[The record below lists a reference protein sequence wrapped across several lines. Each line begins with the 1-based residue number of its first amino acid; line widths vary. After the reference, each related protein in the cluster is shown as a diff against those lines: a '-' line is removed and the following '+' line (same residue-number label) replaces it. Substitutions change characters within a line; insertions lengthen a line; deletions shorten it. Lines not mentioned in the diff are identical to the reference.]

1 MGKMERIHKKTVLII
16 IGIILLMGIS
26 CVNSCSMTKRQNVK
40 TGMYLA
46 EGAKDGDDARVGSD
60 NGIGNNS
67 NNDAIDAILQG
78 MEAENSVSGGNALY
92 SKEPTVYTGEETI
105 RVLIQNSDYQGIFHK
120 EVKLSCDTE
129 WELHYGLDMELTE
142 KYAGGEE
149 LLLDGNGAW
158 FTECARI
165 ELTPTDSGGKIS
177 LLSVNRSQGTPA
189 YRGRIEIRK
198 TGQGFV
204 VINELSIEEY
214 LYGVVPS
221 EMPVSYPMEALKA
234 QAICART
241 YVYAQM
247 DSPGYAEY
255 GAHVDDST
263 GYQVYN
269 NTAEK
274 EEAIQAVQETKGE
287 VVRLNGELVD
297 TYYYS
302 TSCGFGA
309 DERVWNP
316 GEEKRVSYL
325 TAASIS
331 ETAMQQERRKQE
343 SDSAGFQGTGKQEG
357 DSAGLQGTGKQEGDS
372 AELPGTGYF
381 TAQDMCRGD
390 YFHEFLQNPPE
401 TDFERQEPWYR
412 WSITV
417 ESIDTESLQKVL
429 KERREAEPDRIFV
442 EENGENS
449 ENLAGN
455 TGSKTE
461 NNGDKTEPVGSKE
474 GNAGSNAEIAGKWED
489 IGRITDIHIGKRG
502 DGGIAESL
510 VIKGEK
516 RTVTVLSQYNIR
528 AVLCAGGVT
537 AVRQDGSK
545 VEMKTLLLPSAFFE
559 IETIKDGENMIG
571 YKLYGGGYGH
581 GAGMSQNAARHM
593 AEKGYTAAD
602 ILLYFYKNCKIENV
616 RTET

>member
-1 MGKMERIHKKTVLII
+1 M
-16 IGIILLMGIS
+16 
-26 CVNSCSMTKRQNVK
+26 NSCSTAKQQNAKNGV
-40 TGMYLA
+40 YPA
-46 EGAKDGDDARVGSD
+46 ERTE
-60 NGIGNNS
+60 
-67 NNDAIDAILQG
+67 AILQG
-78 MEAENSVSGGNALY
+78 MEAENSVSSGNAPEQ
-92 SKEPTVYTGEETI
+92 KAPVVYTGEETI
-105 RVLIQNSDYQGIFHK
+105 RVLIQNSDYQGIYHK

-129 WELHYGLDMELTE
+129 WELHYGLDGELTE
-142 KYAGGEE
+142 KHAVGED
-149 LLLDGNGAW
+149 LLLDGNSAW

-165 ELTPTDSGGKIS
+165 VLSPAEDGGKIS

-189 YRGRIEIRK
+189 YRGSMEIRK

-204 VINELSIEEY
+204 VINELPVEEY

-241 YVYAQM
+241 YVYAHLE
-247 DSPGYAEY
+247 SPGYGEY

-316 GEEKRVSYL
+316 GEEKKVSYL
-325 TAASIS
+325 TAVSIS
-331 ETAMQQERRKQE
+331 ETAMQQDQN
-343 SDSAGFQGTGKQEG
+343 
-357 DSAGLQGTGKQEGDS
+357 S
-372 AELPGTGYF
+372 AEIPGTEYF

-412 WSITV
+412 WSIAV
-417 ESIDTESLQKVL
+417 ESLDTESLRRVL
-429 KERREAEPDRIFV
+429 KERQEAEPDRILV
-442 EENGENS
+442 E
-449 ENLAGN
+449 
-455 TGSKTE
+455 K
-461 NNGDKTEPVGSKE
+461 NGDKTEPVGSNAGNTDSNAGNTDSNA
-474 GNAGSNAEIAGKWED
+474 GNAGGNVGNVGSNAGNTDSNAEVAGEWED
-489 IGRITDIHIGKRG
+489 IGRITDICIGKRG

-516 RTVTVLSQYNIR
+516 KTVTVLSQYNIR

-545 VEMKTLLLPSAFFE
+545 VELKMLLPSAFFE
-559 IETIKDGENMIG
+559 IESVKEGENMIG

-593 AEKGYTAAD
+593 AEKGYTTAD
-602 ILLYFYKNCKIENV
+602 ILLFFYRDCKIENV

>member
-1 MGKMERIHKKTVLII
+1 MGKTERIHKKAVLII
-16 IGIILLMGIS
+16 IGILLLLGIS
-26 CVNSCSMTKRQNVK
+26 CVNSCSTAKQQNAKNGV
-40 TGMYLA
+40 YPA
-46 EGAKDGDDARVGSD
+46 EGAKDE
-60 NGIGNNS
+60 
-67 NNDAIDAILQG
+67 
-78 MEAENSVSGGNALY
+78 EAENTVSGGNALVQ
-92 SKEPTVYTGEETI
+92 KAPIVYTGEETI

-129 WELHYGLDMELTE
+129 WELHYGLDGELTE
-142 KYAGGEE
+142 KHAGGEE
-149 LLLDGNGAW
+149 LLLDGNSAW

-165 ELTPTDSGGKIS
+165 VLSPAEDGGKIS

-189 YRGRIEIRK
+189 YRGSMEIRK

-204 VINELSIEEY
+204 VINELPVEEY

-241 YVYAQM
+241 YVYAHLE
-247 DSPGYAEY
+247 SPGYGEY

-316 GEEKRVSYL
+316 GEEKKVSYL
-325 TAASIS
+325 TAVSIS
-331 ETAMQQERRKQE
+331 ESAMQQEQNSAEIPGTEKQE
-343 SDSAGFQGTGKQEG
+343 E
-357 DSAGLQGTGKQEGDS
+357 DS
-372 AELPGTGYF
+372 AEIPGTGYF

-390 YFHEFLQNPPE
+390 YFHEFLHNPPE

-417 ESIDTESLQKVL
+417 ESIDAESLQKVL
-429 KERREAEPDRIFV
+429 KERQEAEPDRILV
-442 EENGENS
+442 EKSSN
-449 ENLAGN
+449 A
-455 TGSKTE
+455 
-461 NNGDKTEPVGSKE
+461 
-474 GNAGSNAEIAGKWED
+474 GNAGGNAEAAGEWED
-489 IGRITDIHIGKRG
+489 IGRITDISIGKRG

-516 RTVTVLSQYNIR
+516 KTVTVLSQYNIR

-545 VEMKTLLLPSAFFE
+545 VELKMLLPSAFFE
-559 IETIKDGENMIG
+559 IESVKEGENMIG

-593 AEKGYTAAD
+593 AEKGYTTAD
-602 ILLYFYKNCKIENV
+602 ILLFFYRDCKIENV

>member
-1 MGKMERIHKKTVLII
+1 MGKTERIHKKTILII
-16 IGIILLMGIS
+16 IGILLLLGIS
-26 CVNSCSMTKRQNVK
+26 CVNSCSAAKQQNAKNGV
-40 TGMYLA
+40 YPA
-46 EGAKDGDDARVGSD
+46 ERAKD
-60 NGIGNNS
+60 
-67 NNDAIDAILQG
+67 
-78 MEAENSVSGGNALY
+78 EETENSVSGGNALVQ
-92 SKEPTVYTGEETI
+92 KAPVVYTGEETI

-129 WELHYGLDMELTE
+129 WELHYGLDGELTE
-142 KYAGGEE
+142 KHAGGEE
-149 LLLDGNGAW
+149 LLLDENSAW

-165 ELTPTDSGGKIS
+165 VLSPAEDGGKIS

-189 YRGRIEIRK
+189 YRGSMEIRK

-204 VINELSIEEY
+204 VINELPVEEY

-241 YVYAQM
+241 YVYAHLE
-247 DSPGYAEY
+247 SPGYGEY

-316 GEEKRVSYL
+316 GEEKKVSYL
-325 TAASIS
+325 TATSIS
-331 ETAMQQERRKQE
+331 ETAMQQEQNSAEIPGTEKQE
-343 SDSAGFQGTGKQEG
+343 EDSAEIPGTGKQEG
-357 DSAGLQGTGKQEGDS
+357 DNAG
-372 AELPGTGYF
+372 LPGTGYF

-390 YFHEFLQNPPE
+390 YFHEFLHNPPE

-417 ESIDTESLQKVL
+417 ESLDTESLQKVL
-429 KERREAEPDRIFV
+429 KERQEAEPDRILV
-442 EENGENS
+442 EKSSN
-449 ENLAGN
+449 A
-455 TGSKTE
+455 
-461 NNGDKTEPVGSKE
+461 
-474 GNAGSNAEIAGKWED
+474 GNAGSNAGNAGGNAEAAGEWED
-489 IGRITDIHIGKRG
+489 IGRITDISIGKRG

-516 RTVTVLSQYNIR
+516 KTVTVLSQYNIR

-545 VEMKTLLLPSAFFE
+545 VELKMLLPSAFFE
-559 IETIKDGENMIG
+559 IESVKEGENMIG

-593 AEKGYTAAD
+593 AEKGYTTAD
-602 ILLYFYKNCKIENV
+602 ILLFFYKDCKIENV

>member
-1 MGKMERIHKKTVLII
+1 MGKTERIHKKAVLII
-16 IGIILLMGIS
+16 IGILLLLGIS
-26 CVNSCSMTKRQNVK
+26 CVNSCSAAKQQNAKNGV
-40 TGMYLA
+40 YPA
-46 EGAKDGDDARVGSD
+46 EGAKDE
-60 NGIGNNS
+60 
-67 NNDAIDAILQG
+67 
-78 MEAENSVSGGNALY
+78 EAENTVSGGNAPEQ
-92 SKEPTVYTGEETI
+92 KAQVVYTGEETI

-129 WELHYGLDMELTE
+129 WELHYGLDGELTE
-142 KYAGGEE
+142 KHAGGEE
-149 LLLDGNGAW
+149 LLLDENSAW

-165 ELTPTDSGGKIS
+165 VLSPAEDGGKIS

-189 YRGRIEIRK
+189 YRGSMEIRK

-204 VINELSIEEY
+204 VINELPVEEY

-241 YVYAQM
+241 YVYAHLE
-247 DSPGYAEY
+247 SPGYGEY

-316 GEEKRVSYL
+316 GEEKKVSYL

-331 ETAMQQERRKQE
+331 ETAMQQDQN
-343 SDSAGFQGTGKQEG
+343 SAKI
-357 DSAGLQGTGKQEGDS
+357 
-372 AELPGTGYF
+372 PGTEYF

-417 ESIDTESLQKVL
+417 ESLDTESLRKVL
-429 KERREAEPDRIFV
+429 KERQEAEPDRILV
-442 EENGENS
+442 EKNGDKMEPVGSN
-449 ENLAGN
+449 AGN
-455 TGSKTE
+455 TGSNAGNTDS
-461 NNGDKTEPVGSKE
+461 NA
-474 GNAGSNAEIAGKWED
+474 GNAGSNAEAAGEWED
-489 IGRITDIHIGKRG
+489 IGRITDIRIGKRG

-516 RTVTVLSQYNIR
+516 KTVTVLSQYNIR

-545 VEMKTLLLPSAFFE
+545 VELKMLLPSAFFE
-559 IETIKDGENMIG
+559 IESVKEGENMIG

-593 AEKGYTAAD
+593 AEKGYTTAD
-602 ILLYFYKNCKIENV
+602 ILLFFYRDCKIENV

>member
-1 MGKMERIHKKTVLII
+1 MGKTERIHKKTVLII
-16 IGIILLMGIS
+16 IGILLLLGIS
-26 CVNSCSMTKRQNVK
+26 CVNSCSTAKQQNAKNGV
-40 TGMYLA
+40 YPA
-46 EGAKDGDDARVGSD
+46 EGAKDE
-60 NGIGNNS
+60 
-67 NNDAIDAILQG
+67 
-78 MEAENSVSGGNALY
+78 EAENTVSGGNALAQ
-92 SKEPTVYTGEETI
+92 KAQVVYTGEETI

-129 WELHYGLDMELTE
+129 WELHYGLDGELTE
-142 KYAGGEE
+142 KHAGGEE
-149 LLLDGNGAW
+149 LLLDENSAW

-165 ELTPTDSGGKIS
+165 VLSPAEDGGKIS

-189 YRGRIEIRK
+189 YRGSMEIRK

-204 VINELSIEEY
+204 VINELPVEEY

-241 YVYAQM
+241 YVYAHLE
-247 DSPGYAEY
+247 SPGYGEY

-316 GEEKRVSYL
+316 GEEKKVSYL

-331 ETAMQQERRKQE
+331 ET
-343 SDSAGFQGTGKQEG
+343 
-357 DSAGLQGTGKQEGDS
+357 
-372 AELPGTGYF
+372 PVF

-417 ESIDTESLQKVL
+417 ESLDTESLRKVL
-429 KERREAEPDRIFV
+429 KERQEAEPDRILV
-442 EENGENS
+442 E
-449 ENLAGN
+449 
-455 TGSKTE
+455 K
-461 NNGDKTEPVGSKE
+461 NGDKTEPVGSNAGNAGSNE
-474 GNAGSNAEIAGKWED
+474 GNTDSNAGNAGGNVGNVGSNAGNAGSNAEDAGEWED
-489 IGRITDIHIGKRG
+489 IGRITDIRIGKRG

-516 RTVTVLSQYNIR
+516 KTVTVLSQYNIR

-545 VEMKTLLLPSAFFE
+545 VELKMLLPSAFFE
-559 IETIKDGENMIG
+559 IESVKEGENMIG

-593 AEKGYTAAD
+593 AEKGYTTAD
-602 ILLYFYKNCKIENV
+602 ILLFFYRDCKIENV

>member
-1 MGKMERIHKKTVLII
+1 MGKTERIHKKTVLII
-16 IGIILLMGIS
+16 IGILLLLGIS
-26 CVNSCSMTKRQNVK
+26 CVNSCSTAKQQNAKNGV
-40 TGMYLA
+40 YPA
-46 EGAKDGDDARVGSD
+46 EGAKDE
-60 NGIGNNS
+60 
-67 NNDAIDAILQG
+67 
-78 MEAENSVSGGNALY
+78 EAENTVSGGNALAQ
-92 SKEPTVYTGEETI
+92 KAPVVYTGEETI
-105 RVLIQNSDYQGIFHK
+105 RVLIQNSDYQGIYHK

-129 WELHYGLDMELTE
+129 WELYYGLDGELTE
-142 KYAGGEE
+142 KHAGGEE
-149 LLLDGNGAW
+149 LLLDENSAW

-165 ELTPTDSGGKIS
+165 VLSPAEDGGKIS

-189 YRGRIEIRK
+189 YRGSMEIRK

-204 VINELSIEEY
+204 VINELPVEEY

-241 YVYAQM
+241 YVYAHLE
-247 DSPGYAEY
+247 SPGYGEY

-316 GEEKRVSYL
+316 GEEKKVSYL
-325 TAASIS
+325 TAVSIS
-331 ETAMQQERRKQE
+331 ETAMQQDQN
-343 SDSAGFQGTGKQEG
+343 
-357 DSAGLQGTGKQEGDS
+357 S
-372 AELPGTGYF
+372 AEIPGTEYF

-390 YFHEFLQNPPE
+390 YFHEFLHNPPE

-417 ESIDTESLQKVL
+417 ESLDTESLRRVL
-429 KERREAEPDRIFV
+429 KERQEAEPDRILV
-442 EENGENS
+442 E
-449 ENLAGN
+449 
-455 TGSKTE
+455 K
-461 NNGDKTEPVGSKE
+461 NGDKTEPVGS
-474 GNAGSNAEIAGKWED
+474 NAEDAGEWED
-489 IGRITDIHIGKRG
+489 IGRITDIRIGKRG

-516 RTVTVLSQYNIR
+516 KTVTVLSQYNIR

-545 VEMKTLLLPSAFFE
+545 VELKMLLPSAFFE
-559 IETIKDGENMIG
+559 IESVKEGENMIG

-593 AEKGYTAAD
+593 AEKGYTTAD
-602 ILLYFYKNCKIENV
+602 ILLFFYRDCKIENV

>member
-1 MGKMERIHKKTVLII
+1 MGKTERIHKKTVLVI
-16 IGIILLMGIS
+16 IGILLLLGIS
-26 CVNSCSMTKRQNVK
+26 CVNSCSAAKQQNAKNGVYPAERVK
-40 TGMYLA
+40 D
-46 EGAKDGDDARVGSD
+46 E
-60 NGIGNNS
+60 
-67 NNDAIDAILQG
+67 
-78 MEAENSVSGGNALY
+78 EAENSVSGGNALVQ
-92 SKEPTVYTGEETI
+92 KAPVVYTGEETI

-129 WELHYGLDMELTE
+129 WELHYGLDGELTE
-142 KYAGGEE
+142 KHAGGEE
-149 LLLDGNGAW
+149 LLLDGNSAW

-165 ELTPTDSGGKIS
+165 VLSPAEDGGKIS

-189 YRGRIEIRK
+189 YRGSMEIRK

-204 VINELSIEEY
+204 VINELPVEEY

-241 YVYAQM
+241 YVYAHLE
-247 DSPGYAEY
+247 SPGYGEY
-255 GAHVDDST
+255 GAHVDDSI

-316 GEEKRVSYL
+316 GEEKKVSYL

-331 ETAMQQERRKQE
+331 ETAMQQDQNSAEIPGTEKQE
-343 SDSAGFQGTGKQEG
+343 EDSAEIPETGKQEG
-357 DSAGLQGTGKQEGDS
+357 DNAG
-372 AELPGTGYF
+372 LPGTGYF

-390 YFHEFLQNPPE
+390 YFHEFLHNPPE

-417 ESIDTESLQKVL
+417 ESIDVESLQKVL
-429 KERREAEPDRIFV
+429 KERQEAEPDRILV
-442 EENGENS
+442 EKSSN
-449 ENLAGN
+449 A
-455 TGSKTE
+455 
-461 NNGDKTEPVGSKE
+461 
-474 GNAGSNAEIAGKWED
+474 GNAGSNAETAGEWED
-489 IGRITDIHIGKRG
+489 IGRITDICIGKRG

-516 RTVTVLSQYNIR
+516 KTVTVLSQYNIR

-545 VEMKTLLLPSAFFE
+545 VELKMLLPSAFFE
-559 IETIKDGENMIG
+559 IESVKEGENMIG

-593 AEKGYTAAD
+593 AEKGYTTAD
-602 ILLYFYKNCKIENV
+602 ILLFFYRDCKIENV

>member
-1 MGKMERIHKKTVLII
+1 MGKMERIHKKTILII
-16 IGIILLMGIS
+16 IGILLLLGIS
-26 CVNSCSMTKRQNVK
+26 CVNSCSKEKQQNAK
-40 TGMYLA
+40 TGVYPA
-46 EGAKDGDDARVGSD
+46 EGT
-60 NGIGNNS
+60 
-67 NNDAIDAILQG
+67 DAILQG
-78 MEAENSVSGGNALY
+78 MEAENSVSSGNAPEQ
-92 SKEPTVYTGEETI
+92 KAPVVYTGEETI
-105 RVLIQNSDYQGIFHK
+105 RVLLQNSDYQGIFHK

-129 WELHYGLDMELTE
+129 WELHYGLDGELTE
-142 KYAGGEE
+142 RYAGGEE
-149 LLLDGNGAW
+149 VLLDGNSAW

-165 ELTPTDSGGKIS
+165 VLSPAEDGGRIS
-177 LLSVNRSQGTPA
+177 LLSVKRSQGTPS
-189 YRGRIEIRK
+189 YRGSMEIRK

-204 VINELSIEEY
+204 VINELPIEEY

-241 YVYAQM
+241 YVYAHLE
-247 DSPGYAEY
+247 SPGYGEY

-316 GEEKRVSYL
+316 GEEKKVSYL
-325 TAASIS
+325 TAVSIS
-331 ETAMQQERRKQE
+331 ET
-343 SDSAGFQGTGKQEG
+343 
-357 DSAGLQGTGKQEGDS
+357 
-372 AELPGTGYF
+372 PVF

-390 YFHEFLQNPPE
+390 YFHEFLHNPPE

-417 ESIDTESLQKVL
+417 ESLDTESLRKVL
-429 KERREAEPDRIFV
+429 KERQEAEPDRILV
-442 EENGENS
+442 E
-449 ENLAGN
+449 
-455 TGSKTE
+455 K
-461 NNGDKTEPVGSKE
+461 NGDKTEPVGSNA
-474 GNAGSNAEIAGKWED
+474 GNTGSNAEDAGEWED
-489 IGRITDIHIGKRG
+489 IGRITDICIGKRG

-516 RTVTVLSQYNIR
+516 KTVTVLSQYNIR

-545 VEMKTLLLPSAFFE
+545 VELKMLLPSAFFE
-559 IETIKDGENMIG
+559 IESVKEGENMIG

-602 ILLYFYKNCKIENV
+602 ILVFFYRDCKIENV

>member
-1 MGKMERIHKKTVLII
+1 MGKTERIHKKTVLII
-16 IGIILLMGIS
+16 IGILLLLGIS
-26 CVNSCSMTKRQNVK
+26 CVNSCSTEKQQNAKNGV
-40 TGMYLA
+40 YPA
-46 EGAKDGDDARVGSD
+46 EGAKDE
-60 NGIGNNS
+60 
-67 NNDAIDAILQG
+67 
-78 MEAENSVSGGNALY
+78 EAENTVSGGNALAQ
-92 SKEPTVYTGEETI
+92 KAPVVYTGEETI
-105 RVLIQNSDYQGIFHK
+105 RVLIQNSDYQGIYHK

-129 WELHYGLDMELTE
+129 WELHYGLDGELTE
-142 KYAGGEE
+142 KHAVGEE
-149 LLLDGNGAW
+149 LLLDENSAW

-165 ELTPTDSGGKIS
+165 VLSPAEDGGKIS

-189 YRGRIEIRK
+189 YRGSMEIRK

-204 VINELSIEEY
+204 VINELPVEEY

-241 YVYAQM
+241 YVYAHLE
-247 DSPGYAEY
+247 SPGYGEY

-316 GEEKRVSYL
+316 GEEKKVSYL
-325 TAASIS
+325 TAVSIS
-331 ETAMQQERRKQE
+331 ETAMQQDQN
-343 SDSAGFQGTGKQEG
+343 
-357 DSAGLQGTGKQEGDS
+357 S
-372 AELPGTGYF
+372 AEIPGTEYF

-390 YFHEFLQNPPE
+390 YFHEFLHNPPE

-412 WSITV
+412 WSITM
-417 ESIDTESLQKVL
+417 ESLDTESLRKVL
-429 KERREAEPDRIFV
+429 KERQEAEPDRILV
-442 EENGENS
+442 E
-449 ENLAGN
+449 
-455 TGSKTE
+455 K
-461 NNGDKTEPVGSKE
+461 NGDKTEPVGSNA
-474 GNAGSNAEIAGKWED
+474 GNAGGNVGNTGSNAEAAGEWED
-489 IGRITDIHIGKRG
+489 IGRITDIRIGKRG

-516 RTVTVLSQYNIR
+516 KTVTVLSQYNIR

-545 VEMKTLLLPSAFFE
+545 VELKMLLPSAFFE
-559 IETIKDGENMIG
+559 IESVKEGENMIG

-593 AEKGYTAAD
+593 AEKGYTTAD
-602 ILLYFYKNCKIENV
+602 ILLFFYRDCKIENV

>member
-1 MGKMERIHKKTVLII
+1 MGKTERIHKKAVLII
-16 IGIILLMGIS
+16 IGILLLLGIS
-26 CVNSCSMTKRQNVK
+26 CVNSCSEAKQQNAKNGV
-40 TGMYLA
+40 YPA
-46 EGAKDGDDARVGSD
+46 EGAKDE
-60 NGIGNNS
+60 
-67 NNDAIDAILQG
+67 
-78 MEAENSVSGGNALY
+78 EAENTVSGGNALVQ
-92 SKEPTVYTGEETI
+92 KAPVVYTGEETI

-129 WELHYGLDMELTE
+129 WELHYGADGELTE
-142 KYAGGEE
+142 KHAGGEE
-149 LLLDGNGAW
+149 LLLNENSAW

-165 ELTPTDSGGKIS
+165 VLSPAEDGGKIS

-189 YRGRIEIRK
+189 YRGSMEIRK

-204 VINELSIEEY
+204 VINELPVEEY

-241 YVYAQM
+241 YVYAHLE
-247 DSPGYAEY
+247 SPGYGEY

-316 GEEKRVSYL
+316 GEEKKASYL
-325 TAASIS
+325 KAVSIS
-331 ETAMQQERRKQE
+331 ETAMQQDQN
-343 SDSAGFQGTGKQEG
+343 
-357 DSAGLQGTGKQEGDS
+357 S
-372 AELPGTGYF
+372 AEIPGTGYF

-390 YFHEFLQNPPE
+390 YFHEFLHNPPE

-417 ESIDTESLQKVL
+417 ESIDAESLQKVL
-429 KERREAEPDRIFV
+429 KERQEAEPDRILV
-442 EENGENS
+442 EKS
-449 ENLAGN
+449 
-455 TGSKTE
+455 
-461 NNGDKTEPVGSKE
+461 GDKTEPAGSNAGNAGSNA
-474 GNAGSNAEIAGKWED
+474 GNAGSNAEAAGEWED
-489 IGRITDIHIGKRG
+489 IGRITDICIGKRG

-516 RTVTVLSQYNIR
+516 KTVTVLSQYNIR

-545 VEMKTLLLPSAFFE
+545 VELKMLLPSAFFE
-559 IETIKDGENMIG
+559 IESVKEGENMIG

-593 AEKGYTAAD
+593 AEKGYTTAD
-602 ILLYFYKNCKIENV
+602 ILLFFYRDCKIENV

>member
-1 MGKMERIHKKTVLII
+1 MGKTERIHKKTVLII
-16 IGIILLMGIS
+16 IGILLLLGIS
-26 CVNSCSMTKRQNVK
+26 CVNSCSTAKQQNAKNGV
-40 TGMYLA
+40 YPA
-46 EGAKDGDDARVGSD
+46 EGAKDE
-60 NGIGNNS
+60 
-67 NNDAIDAILQG
+67 
-78 MEAENSVSGGNALY
+78 EAENTVSGGNALAQ
-92 SKEPTVYTGEETI
+92 KAQVVYTGEETI

-129 WELHYGLDMELTE
+129 WELHYGLDGELTE
-142 KYAGGEE
+142 KHAGGEE
-149 LLLDGNGAW
+149 LLLDENSAW

-165 ELTPTDSGGKIS
+165 VLSPAEDGGKIS

-189 YRGRIEIRK
+189 YRGSMEIRK

-204 VINELSIEEY
+204 VINELPVEEY

-241 YVYAQM
+241 YVYAHLE
-247 DSPGYAEY
+247 SPGYGEY

-316 GEEKRVSYL
+316 GEEKKVSYL
-325 TAASIS
+325 KAVSIS
-331 ETAMQQERRKQE
+331 ETAMQQDRN
-343 SDSAGFQGTGKQEG
+343 
-357 DSAGLQGTGKQEGDS
+357 S
-372 AELPGTGYF
+372 AEIPGTEYF

-417 ESIDTESLQKVL
+417 ESLDTESLRKVL
-429 KERREAEPDRIFV
+429 KERQEAEPDRILV
-442 EENGENS
+442 E
-449 ENLAGN
+449 
-455 TGSKTE
+455 K
-461 NNGDKTEPVGSKE
+461 NGDKTEPVGSNA
-474 GNAGSNAEIAGKWED
+474 GNAGGNVGNTGSNAEAAGEWED
-489 IGRITDIHIGKRG
+489 IGRITDIRIGKRG

-516 RTVTVLSQYNIR
+516 KTVTVLSQYNIR

-545 VEMKTLLLPSAFFE
+545 VELKMLLPSAFFE
-559 IETIKDGENMIG
+559 IESVKEGENMIG

-593 AEKGYTAAD
+593 AEKGYTTAD
-602 ILLYFYKNCKIENV
+602 ILLFFYRDCKIENV

>member
-1 MGKMERIHKKTVLII
+1 MGKTERIHKKAVLII
-16 IGIILLMGIS
+16 IGILLLLGIS
-26 CVNSCSMTKRQNVK
+26 CVNSCSTAKQQNAKNGV
-40 TGMYLA
+40 YPA
-46 EGAKDGDDARVGSD
+46 EGAKDE
-60 NGIGNNS
+60 
-67 NNDAIDAILQG
+67 
-78 MEAENSVSGGNALY
+78 EAENSVSGGNALVQ
-92 SKEPTVYTGEETI
+92 KAPVVYTGEETI

-120 EVKLSCDTE
+120 EVELSCDTE
-129 WELHYGLDMELTE
+129 WELHYGLDGELTE
-142 KYAGGEE
+142 KHAGGEE
-149 LLLDGNGAW
+149 LLLDGNSAW

-165 ELTPTDSGGKIS
+165 VLSPAEDGGKIS

-189 YRGRIEIRK
+189 YRGSMEIRK

-204 VINELSIEEY
+204 VINELPVEEY

-241 YVYAQM
+241 YVYAHLE
-247 DSPGYAEY
+247 SPGYGEY

-316 GEEKRVSYL
+316 GEEKKVSYL
-325 TAASIS
+325 TAVSIS
-331 ETAMQQERRKQE
+331 ESAMQQEQN
-343 SDSAGFQGTGKQEG
+343 
-357 DSAGLQGTGKQEGDS
+357 S
-372 AELPGTGYF
+372 AEIPGTGYF

-390 YFHEFLQNPPE
+390 YFHEFLHNPPE

-417 ESIDTESLQKVL
+417 ESIDAESLQKVL
-429 KERREAEPDRIFV
+429 KERQEAEPDRILV
-442 EENGENS
+442 EKS
-449 ENLAGN
+449 
-455 TGSKTE
+455 
-461 NNGDKTEPVGSKE
+461 GDKTEPVGSNA
-474 GNAGSNAEIAGKWED
+474 GNAGSNAGNAGSNAGNAGGNVGNVGGNAGNAGGNVGNAGGNAEAAGEWED
-489 IGRITDIHIGKRG
+489 IGRITDICIGKRG

-516 RTVTVLSQYNIR
+516 KTVTVLSQYNIR

-545 VEMKTLLLPSAFFE
+545 VELKMLLPSAFFE
-559 IETIKDGENMIG
+559 IESVKEGENMIG

-593 AEKGYTAAD
+593 AEKGYTTAD
-602 ILLYFYKNCKIENV
+602 ILLFFYRDCKIENV

>member
-1 MGKMERIHKKTVLII
+1 MGKTERIHKKTVLII
-16 IGIILLMGIS
+16 IGILLLLGIS
-26 CVNSCSMTKRQNVK
+26 CVNSCSAAKQQNAKNGV
-40 TGMYLA
+40 YHA
-46 EGAKDGDDARVGSD
+46 EGAKDE
-60 NGIGNNS
+60 
-67 NNDAIDAILQG
+67 
-78 MEAENSVSGGNALY
+78 EAENSVSGGNALVQ
-92 SKEPTVYTGEETI
+92 KAPVVYTGEETI

-129 WELHYGLDMELTE
+129 WELHYGLDGELTE
-142 KYAGGEE
+142 KHAGGEA
-149 LLLDGNGAW
+149 LLLDENSAW

-165 ELTPTDSGGKIS
+165 VLSPAEDGGKIS

-189 YRGRIEIRK
+189 YRGSMEIRK

-204 VINELSIEEY
+204 VINELPVEEY

-241 YVYAQM
+241 YVYAHLE
-247 DSPGYAEY
+247 SPGYGEY

-316 GEEKRVSYL
+316 GEGKKVSYL
-325 TAASIS
+325 TATSIS
-331 ETAMQQERRKQE
+331 ETAMQQDQN
-343 SDSAGFQGTGKQEG
+343 SAEIPGTGKQEG
-357 DSAGLQGTGKQEGDS
+357 DNAG
-372 AELPGTGYF
+372 LPGTGYF

-390 YFHEFLQNPPE
+390 YFHEFLHNPPE

-417 ESIDTESLQKVL
+417 ESIDAQSLQKVL
-429 KERREAEPDRIFV
+429 KERQEAEPDRILV
-442 EENGENS
+442 EKSGN
-449 ENLAGN
+449 AGN
-455 TGSKTE
+455 TGRNAGNAGGNVE
-461 NNGDKTEPVGSKE
+461 NTGSNAGNAGGNVGNAGGNA
-474 GNAGSNAEIAGKWED
+474 GNAGSNAEAAGEWED
-489 IGRITDIHIGKRG
+489 IGRITDIRIGKRG

-516 RTVTVLSQYNIR
+516 KTVTVLSQYNIR

-545 VEMKTLLLPSAFFE
+545 VELKMLLPSAFFE
-559 IETIKDGENMIG
+559 IESVKEGENMIG

-593 AEKGYTAAD
+593 AEKGYTTAD
-602 ILLYFYKNCKIENV
+602 ILLFFYRDCKIENV

>member
-1 MGKMERIHKKTVLII
+1 MGKTERIHKKTVLII
-16 IGIILLMGIS
+16 IGILLLLGIS
-26 CVNSCSMTKRQNVK
+26 CVNSCSTAKQQNAKNRV
-40 TGMYLA
+40 YPA
-46 EGAKDGDDARVGSD
+46 EGAKDE
-60 NGIGNNS
+60 
-67 NNDAIDAILQG
+67 
-78 MEAENSVSGGNALY
+78 EAENTVSGGNAPEQ
-92 SKEPTVYTGEETI
+92 KAPVVYTGEETI
-105 RVLIQNSDYQGIFHK
+105 RVLIQNSDYQGIYHK

-129 WELHYGLDMELTE
+129 CELHYGLDGELTE
-142 KYAGGEE
+142 KHAGGEE
-149 LLLDGNGAW
+149 LLLDENSAW

-165 ELTPTDSGGKIS
+165 VLIPAEDGGKIS

-189 YRGRIEIRK
+189 YRGSMEIRK

-204 VINELSIEEY
+204 VINELPVEEY

-241 YVYAQM
+241 YVYAHLE
-247 DSPGYAEY
+247 SPGYGEY

-316 GEEKRVSYL
+316 GEEKKVSYL
-325 TAASIS
+325 TAVSIS
-331 ETAMQQERRKQE
+331 ETAMQQDQN
-343 SDSAGFQGTGKQEG
+343 
-357 DSAGLQGTGKQEGDS
+357 S
-372 AELPGTGYF
+372 AEIPGTEYF

-390 YFHEFLQNPPE
+390 YFHEFLHNPPE

-417 ESIDTESLQKVL
+417 ESLDTESLRKVL
-429 KERREAEPDRIFV
+429 KERQEAEPDRILV
-442 EENGENS
+442 E
-449 ENLAGN
+449 
-455 TGSKTE
+455 K
-461 NNGDKTEPVGSKE
+461 NGDKTEPVGSNA
-474 GNAGSNAEIAGKWED
+474 GNTGSNAGNTDSNAGNTDSNAEAAGEWED
-489 IGRITDIHIGKRG
+489 IGRITDICIGKRG

-516 RTVTVLSQYNIR
+516 KTVTVLSQYNIR

-545 VEMKTLLLPSAFFE
+545 VELKMLLPSAFFE
-559 IETIKDGENMIG
+559 IESVKEGENMIG

-593 AEKGYTAAD
+593 AEKGYTTAD
-602 ILLYFYKNCKIENV
+602 ILLFFYRDCKIENV

>member
-1 MGKMERIHKKTVLII
+1 MGKTERIHKKTVLII
-16 IGIILLMGIS
+16 IGILLLLGIS
-26 CVNSCSMTKRQNVK
+26 CVNSCSTAKQQNAKNGV
-40 TGMYLA
+40 YPA
-46 EGAKDGDDARVGSD
+46 EGAKDE
-60 NGIGNNS
+60 
-67 NNDAIDAILQG
+67 
-78 MEAENSVSGGNALY
+78 EAENTVSGGNALAQ
-92 SKEPTVYTGEETI
+92 KAQVVYTGEETI

-129 WELHYGLDMELTE
+129 WELHYGLDGELTE
-142 KYAGGEE
+142 KHAGGEE
-149 LLLDGNGAW
+149 LLLDENSAW

-165 ELTPTDSGGKIS
+165 VLSPAEDGGKIS
-177 LLSVNRSQGTPA
+177 LLSVNRSHGTPA
-189 YRGRIEIRK
+189 YRGSMEIRK

-204 VINELSIEEY
+204 VINELPVEEY

-241 YVYAQM
+241 YVYAHLE
-247 DSPGYAEY
+247 SPGYGEY

-316 GEEKRVSYL
+316 GEEKKVSYL

-331 ETAMQQERRKQE
+331 ETAMQQDQN
-343 SDSAGFQGTGKQEG
+343 
-357 DSAGLQGTGKQEGDS
+357 S
-372 AELPGTGYF
+372 AEIPGTEYF

-390 YFHEFLQNPPE
+390 YFHEFLHNPPE

-417 ESIDTESLQKVL
+417 ESLDTESLRKVL
-429 KERREAEPDRIFV
+429 KERQEAEPDRILV
-442 EENGENS
+442 E
-449 ENLAGN
+449 
-455 TGSKTE
+455 K
-461 NNGDKTEPVGSKE
+461 NGDKTEPVGSNAGNTDSNA
-474 GNAGSNAEIAGKWED
+474 GNAGSNAEAAGEWED
-489 IGRITDIHIGKRG
+489 IGRITDICIGKRG

-516 RTVTVLSQYNIR
+516 KTVTVLSQYNIR

-545 VEMKTLLLPSAFFE
+545 VELKILLPSAFFE
-559 IETIKDGENMIG
+559 IESVKEGENMIG

-593 AEKGYTAAD
+593 AEKGYTTAD
-602 ILLYFYKNCKIENV
+602 ILLFFYRDCKIENV

>member
-1 MGKMERIHKKTVLII
+1 MGKTERIHKKTVLII
-16 IGIILLMGIS
+16 IGILLLLGIS
-26 CVNSCSMTKRQNVK
+26 CVNSCSTAKQQNAKNGV
-40 TGMYLA
+40 YPA
-46 EGAKDGDDARVGSD
+46 EGAKDE
-60 NGIGNNS
+60 
-67 NNDAIDAILQG
+67 
-78 MEAENSVSGGNALY
+78 EAENTVSGGNAPEQ
-92 SKEPTVYTGEETI
+92 KAQVVYTGEETI

-129 WELHYGLDMELTE
+129 WELHYGLDGELTE
-142 KYAGGEE
+142 KHAGGEE
-149 LLLDGNGAW
+149 LLLDENSAW

-165 ELTPTDSGGKIS
+165 VLSPAEDGGKIS

-189 YRGRIEIRK
+189 YRGSMEIRK

-204 VINELSIEEY
+204 VINELPVEEY

-241 YVYAQM
+241 YVYAHLE
-247 DSPGYAEY
+247 SPGYGEY

-316 GEEKRVSYL
+316 GEEKKVSYL

-331 ETAMQQERRKQE
+331 ETAMQQDQN
-343 SDSAGFQGTGKQEG
+343 SAKI
-357 DSAGLQGTGKQEGDS
+357 
-372 AELPGTGYF
+372 PGTEYF

-417 ESIDTESLQKVL
+417 ESLDTESLRKVL
-429 KERREAEPDRIFV
+429 KERQEAEPDRILV
-442 EENGENS
+442 EKNGDKMEPVGSN
-449 ENLAGN
+449 AGN
-455 TGSKTE
+455 TGSNAGNTDS
-461 NNGDKTEPVGSKE
+461 NA
-474 GNAGSNAEIAGKWED
+474 GNAGSNAEAAGEWED
-489 IGRITDIHIGKRG
+489 IGRITDIRIGKRG

-516 RTVTVLSQYNIR
+516 KTVTVLSQYNIR

-545 VEMKTLLLPSAFFE
+545 VELKMLLPSAFFE
-559 IETIKDGENMIG
+559 IESVKEGENMIG

-593 AEKGYTAAD
+593 AEKGYITAD
-602 ILLYFYKNCKIENV
+602 ILLFFYRDCKIENV

>member
-1 MGKMERIHKKTVLII
+1 MGKTERIHKKTVLII
-16 IGIILLMGIS
+16 IGILLLLGIS
-26 CVNSCSMTKRQNVK
+26 CVNSCSTEKQQNAKNGV
-40 TGMYLA
+40 YPA
-46 EGAKDGDDARVGSD
+46 EGAKDE
-60 NGIGNNS
+60 
-67 NNDAIDAILQG
+67 
-78 MEAENSVSGGNALY
+78 EAENTVSGGNALAQ
-92 SKEPTVYTGEETI
+92 KAPVVYTGEETI
-105 RVLIQNSDYQGIFHK
+105 RVLIQNSDYQGIYHK

-129 WELHYGLDMELTE
+129 WELHYGLDGELTE
-142 KYAGGEE
+142 KHAVGEE
-149 LLLDGNGAW
+149 LLLDENSAW

-165 ELTPTDSGGKIS
+165 VLSPAEDGGKIS

-189 YRGRIEIRK
+189 YRGSMEIRK

-204 VINELSIEEY
+204 VINELPVEEY

-241 YVYAQM
+241 YVYAHLE
-247 DSPGYAEY
+247 SPGYGEY

-316 GEEKRVSYL
+316 GEEKKVSYL
-325 TAASIS
+325 TAVSIS
-331 ETAMQQERRKQE
+331 ETAMQQDQN
-343 SDSAGFQGTGKQEG
+343 
-357 DSAGLQGTGKQEGDS
+357 S
-372 AELPGTGYF
+372 AEIPGTEYF

-390 YFHEFLQNPPE
+390 YFHEFLQNPSE

-417 ESIDTESLQKVL
+417 ESLDTESLRKVL
-429 KERREAEPDRIFV
+429 KERQEAEPDRILV
-442 EENGENS
+442 EKND
-449 ENLAGN
+449 
-455 TGSKTE
+455 
-461 NNGDKTEPVGSKE
+461 DKTEPVGSNA
-474 GNAGSNAEIAGKWED
+474 GNAGSNAEAAGEWED
-489 IGRITDIHIGKRG
+489 IGRITDIRIGKRG

-516 RTVTVLSQYNIR
+516 KTVTVLSQYNIR

-545 VEMKTLLLPSAFFE
+545 VELKMLLPSAFFE
-559 IETIKDGENMIG
+559 IESVKEGENMIG

-593 AEKGYTAAD
+593 AEKGYTTAD
-602 ILLYFYKNCKIENV
+602 ILLFFYRDCKIENV

>member
-1 MGKMERIHKKTVLII
+1 MGKMERIHKKTILII
-16 IGIILLMGIS
+16 IGILLLLGIS
-26 CVNSCSMTKRQNVK
+26 CVNSCSKEKQQNAK
-40 TGMYLA
+40 TGVYPA
-46 EGAKDGDDARVGSD
+46 EGT
-60 NGIGNNS
+60 
-67 NNDAIDAILQG
+67 DAILQG
-78 MEAENSVSGGNALY
+78 MEAENSVSSGNAPEQ
-92 SKEPTVYTGEETI
+92 KAPVVYTGEETI

-120 EVKLSCDTE
+120 EVKLSSDTE
-129 WELHYGLDMELTE
+129 WELHYGLDGELTE
-142 KYAGGEE
+142 KHAGGEE
-149 LLLDGNGAW
+149 LLLDENSAW

-165 ELTPTDSGGKIS
+165 VLSPAEDGGKIS
-177 LLSVNRSQGTPA
+177 LLSVNRSHGTPA
-189 YRGRIEIRK
+189 YRGSMEIRK

-204 VINELSIEEY
+204 VINELPVEEY

-241 YVYAQM
+241 YVYAHLE
-247 DSPGYAEY
+247 SPGYEEY

-316 GEEKRVSYL
+316 GEEKKACYL
-325 TAASIS
+325 KAASIS
-331 ETAMQQERRKQE
+331 ETAMQQDQN
-343 SDSAGFQGTGKQEG
+343 
-357 DSAGLQGTGKQEGDS
+357 S
-372 AELPGTGYF
+372 AEIPGTEYF

-390 YFHEFLQNPPE
+390 YFHEFLHNPPE

-417 ESIDTESLQKVL
+417 ESLDTESLRKVL
-429 KERREAEPDRIFV
+429 KERQEAEPDRILV
-442 EENGENS
+442 E
-449 ENLAGN
+449 
-455 TGSKTE
+455 K
-461 NNGDKTEPVGSKE
+461 NGDKTEPVGSNAE
-474 GNAGSNAEIAGKWED
+474 NTDSNAENAGGNVGNVGSNAGNTDSNAETAGEWED
-489 IGRITDIHIGKRG
+489 IGRITDIRIGKRG

-516 RTVTVLSQYNIR
+516 KTVTVLSQYNIR

-545 VEMKTLLLPSAFFE
+545 VELKMLLPSAFFE
-559 IETIKDGENMIG
+559 IESVKEGENMIG

-602 ILLYFYKNCKIENV
+602 ILVFFYRDCKIENV

>member
-1 MGKMERIHKKTVLII
+1 MGKTERIHKKAVLII
-16 IGIILLMGIS
+16 IGILLLLGIS
-26 CVNSCSMTKRQNVK
+26 CVNSCSTAKQQNAKNGV
-40 TGMYLA
+40 YPA
-46 EGAKDGDDARVGSD
+46 EGAKDE
-60 NGIGNNS
+60 
-67 NNDAIDAILQG
+67 
-78 MEAENSVSGGNALY
+78 EAENSVSSGNAPEQ
-92 SKEPTVYTGEETI
+92 KAPVVYTGEETI

-129 WELHYGLDMELTE
+129 WELHYGLDGELTE
-142 KYAGGEE
+142 RHAGGEE
-149 LLLDGNGAW
+149 VLLDGNSAW

-165 ELTPTDSGGKIS
+165 VLSPAEDGGRIS
-177 LLSVNRSQGTPA
+177 LLSVNRSQGTPV
-189 YRGRIEIRK
+189 YRGSMEIRK

-204 VINELSIEEY
+204 VINELPIEEY

-241 YVYAQM
+241 YVYAHLE
-247 DSPGYAEY
+247 SPGYGEY

-316 GEEKRVSYL
+316 GEEKKVSYL
-325 TAASIS
+325 TAVSIS
-331 ETAMQQERRKQE
+331 ETAMQQDQN
-343 SDSAGFQGTGKQEG
+343 
-357 DSAGLQGTGKQEGDS
+357 S
-372 AELPGTGYF
+372 AEIPGTEYF

-390 YFHEFLQNPPE
+390 YFHEFLHNPPE

-417 ESIDTESLQKVL
+417 ESLDTESLRKVL
-429 KERREAEPDRIFV
+429 KERQEAEPDRILV
-442 EENGENS
+442 E
-449 ENLAGN
+449 
-455 TGSKTE
+455 K
-461 NNGDKTEPVGSKE
+461 NGDKTEPVGSNA
-474 GNAGSNAEIAGKWED
+474 GNTDSNAGNTDSNAGNTGSNAGNTGSNAEAAGEWED
-489 IGRITDIHIGKRG
+489 IGRITDIRIGKRG

-516 RTVTVLSQYNIR
+516 KTVTVLSQYNIR

-545 VEMKTLLLPSAFFE
+545 VELKMLLPSAFFE
-559 IETIKDGENMIG
+559 IESVKEGENMIG

-593 AEKGYTAAD
+593 AEKGYTTAD
-602 ILLYFYKNCKIENV
+602 ILLFFYRDCKIENV

>member
-1 MGKMERIHKKTVLII
+1 MGKTERIHKKTVLII
-16 IGIILLMGIS
+16 IGILLLLGIS
-26 CVNSCSMTKRQNVK
+26 CVNSCSTAKQQNAKNGV
-40 TGMYLA
+40 YPA
-46 EGAKDGDDARVGSD
+46 EGAKDE
-60 NGIGNNS
+60 
-67 NNDAIDAILQG
+67 
-78 MEAENSVSGGNALY
+78 EAENTVSGGNALAQ
-92 SKEPTVYTGEETI
+92 KAQVVYTGEETI

-129 WELHYGLDMELTE
+129 WELHYGLDGELTE
-142 KYAGGEE
+142 KHAGGEE
-149 LLLDGNGAW
+149 LLLDGNSAW

-165 ELTPTDSGGKIS
+165 VLSPAEDGGKIS
-177 LLSVNRSQGTPA
+177 LLSVNRSHGTPA
-189 YRGRIEIRK
+189 YRGSMEIRK

-204 VINELSIEEY
+204 VINELPVEEY

-241 YVYAQM
+241 YVYAHLE
-247 DSPGYAEY
+247 SPGYGEY

-316 GEEKRVSYL
+316 GEEKKVSYL

-331 ETAMQQERRKQE
+331 ETAMQQDQN
-343 SDSAGFQGTGKQEG
+343 
-357 DSAGLQGTGKQEGDS
+357 S
-372 AELPGTGYF
+372 AEIPGTEYF

-417 ESIDTESLQKVL
+417 ESLDTESLRKVL
-429 KERREAEPDRIFV
+429 KERQEAEPDRILV
-442 EENGENS
+442 E
-449 ENLAGN
+449 
-455 TGSKTE
+455 K
-461 NNGDKTEPVGSKE
+461 NGDKTEPVGS
-474 GNAGSNAEIAGKWED
+474 NAGNTDSNAGNTDSNAEAAGEWED
-489 IGRITDIHIGKRG
+489 IGRIMDICIGKRG

-516 RTVTVLSQYNIR
+516 KTVTVLSQYNIR

-545 VEMKTLLLPSAFFE
+545 VELKMLLPSAFFE
-559 IETIKDGENMIG
+559 IESVKEGENMIG

-593 AEKGYTAAD
+593 AEKGYTTAD
-602 ILLYFYKNCKIENV
+602 ILLFFYRDCKIENV

>member
-1 MGKMERIHKKTVLII
+1 MGKMERIHKKTILII
-16 IGIILLMGIS
+16 IGILLLLGIS
-26 CVNSCSMTKRQNVK
+26 CVNSCSKEKQQNAK
-40 TGMYLA
+40 TGVYPA
-46 EGAKDGDDARVGSD
+46 ERT
-60 NGIGNNS
+60 
-67 NNDAIDAILQG
+67 DAILQG
-78 MEAENSVSGGNALY
+78 MEAENSVSSGNAPEQ
-92 SKEPTVYTGEETI
+92 KAPVVYTGEETI
-105 RVLIQNSDYQGIFHK
+105 RVLLQNSDYQGIFHK

-129 WELHYGLDMELTE
+129 WELHYGLDGELTE
-142 KYAGGEE
+142 KHAGGEE
-149 LLLDGNGAW
+149 LLLDENSAW

-165 ELTPTDSGGKIS
+165 VLSPAEDGGRIS
-177 LLSVNRSQGTPA
+177 LLSVNRSQGTPS
-189 YRGRIEIRK
+189 YRGSMEIRK

-204 VINELSIEEY
+204 VINELPIEEY

-241 YVYAQM
+241 YVYAHLE
-247 DSPGYAEY
+247 SPGYLEY
-255 GAHVDDST
+255 SAHVDDST

-316 GEEKRVSYL
+316 GEEKKVSYL
-325 TAASIS
+325 TAVSIS
-331 ETAMQQERRKQE
+331 ETAMQQDQN
-343 SDSAGFQGTGKQEG
+343 
-357 DSAGLQGTGKQEGDS
+357 S
-372 AELPGTGYF
+372 AEIPGTEYF

-417 ESIDTESLQKVL
+417 ESLDTESLRKVL
-429 KERREAEPDRIFV
+429 KERQEAEPDRILV
-442 EENGENS
+442 E
-449 ENLAGN
+449 
-455 TGSKTE
+455 K
-461 NNGDKTEPVGSKE
+461 NGDKTEPVGSNAGNTGSNAGNTDSNAGNTGSNAGNTDSNAE
-474 GNAGSNAEIAGKWED
+474 NAGSNAEAAGEWED
-489 IGRITDIHIGKRG
+489 IGRITDIRIGKRG

-516 RTVTVLSQYNIR
+516 KTVTVLSQYNIR

-545 VEMKTLLLPSAFFE
+545 VELKMLLPSAFFE
-559 IETIKDGENMIG
+559 IESVKEGENMIG

-593 AEKGYTAAD
+593 AEKGYTTAD
-602 ILLYFYKNCKIENV
+602 ILLFFYRDCKIENV

>member
-1 MGKMERIHKKTVLII
+1 MGKTERIHKKTVLII
-16 IGIILLMGIS
+16 IGILLLLGIS
-26 CVNSCSMTKRQNVK
+26 CVNSCSTEKQQNAKNGV
-40 TGMYLA
+40 YPA
-46 EGAKDGDDARVGSD
+46 EGAKDE
-60 NGIGNNS
+60 
-67 NNDAIDAILQG
+67 
-78 MEAENSVSGGNALY
+78 EAENSVSGGNALVQ
-92 SKEPTVYTGEETI
+92 KAPVVYTGEETI

-129 WELHYGLDMELTE
+129 WELHYGLDGELTE
-142 KYAGGEE
+142 KHAGGEE
-149 LLLDGNGAW
+149 LLLDGNSAW

-165 ELTPTDSGGKIS
+165 VLSPAEDGGKIS

-189 YRGRIEIRK
+189 YRGSMEIRK

-204 VINELSIEEY
+204 VINELPVEEY

-241 YVYAQM
+241 YVYAHLE
-247 DSPGYAEY
+247 SPGYGEY

-316 GEEKRVSYL
+316 GEEKKVSYL

-331 ETAMQQERRKQE
+331 ETAMQQDQNSVEIP
-343 SDSAGFQGTGKQEG
+343 GTGKQEG
-357 DSAGLQGTGKQEGDS
+357 DNAG
-372 AELPGTGYF
+372 LPGTGYF

-390 YFHEFLQNPPE
+390 YFHEFLHNPPE
-401 TDFERQEPWYR
+401 TDFERPEPWYR

-417 ESIDTESLQKVL
+417 ESIDAESLQKVL
-429 KERREAEPDRIFV
+429 KERQEAEPDRILV
-442 EENGENS
+442 EKS
-449 ENLAGN
+449 GN
-455 TGSKTE
+455 
-461 NNGDKTEPVGSKE
+461 KTEPVGGNAENVGSNA
-474 GNAGSNAEIAGKWED
+474 GNAGSNAGNAGSNAGNAGGNAETAGEWED
-489 IGRITDIHIGKRG
+489 IGRITDICIGKRG

-516 RTVTVLSQYNIR
+516 KTVTVLSQYNIR

-545 VEMKTLLLPSAFFE
+545 VELKMLLPSAFFE
-559 IETIKDGENMIG
+559 IESVKEGENMIG

-593 AEKGYTAAD
+593 AEKGYTTAD
-602 ILLYFYKNCKIENV
+602 ILLFFYRDCKIENV

>member
-1 MGKMERIHKKTVLII
+1 MGKTERIHKKTVLII
-16 IGIILLMGIS
+16 IGILLLLGIS
-26 CVNSCSMTKRQNVK
+26 CVNCCSTEKQQNAK
-40 TGMYLA
+40 TGVYPA
-46 EGAKDGDDARVGSD
+46 ERTE
-60 NGIGNNS
+60 
-67 NNDAIDAILQG
+67 AILQG
-78 MEAENSVSGGNALY
+78 MEAENTVSSGNAPEQ
-92 SKEPTVYTGEETI
+92 KAPVVYTGEETI
-105 RVLIQNSDYQGIFHK
+105 RVLIQNSDYQGIYHK

-129 WELHYGLDMELTE
+129 WELHYGLDGELTE
-142 KYAGGEE
+142 KHAGGEE
-149 LLLDGNGAW
+149 LLLDGNSAW

-165 ELTPTDSGGKIS
+165 VLSPAEDGGKIS
-177 LLSVNRSQGTPA
+177 LLSVNRSHGTPA
-189 YRGRIEIRK
+189 YRGSMEIRK

-204 VINELSIEEY
+204 VINELPVEEY

-241 YVYAQM
+241 YVYAHLE
-247 DSPGYAEY
+247 SPGYGEY

-316 GEEKRVSYL
+316 GEEKKVSYL
-325 TAASIS
+325 TAVSIS
-331 ETAMQQERRKQE
+331 ETAMQQDQN
-343 SDSAGFQGTGKQEG
+343 
-357 DSAGLQGTGKQEGDS
+357 S
-372 AELPGTGYF
+372 AEIPGTEYF

-390 YFHEFLQNPPE
+390 YFHEFLHNPPE

-417 ESIDTESLQKVL
+417 ESLDTESLRKVL
-429 KERREAEPDRIFV
+429 KERQEAEPDRILV
-442 EENGENS
+442 E
-449 ENLAGN
+449 
-455 TGSKTE
+455 K
-461 NNGDKTEPVGSKE
+461 NGDKTEPVGS
-474 GNAGSNAEIAGKWED
+474 NAETAGEWED
-489 IGRITDIHIGKRG
+489 IGRITDIRIGKRG

-516 RTVTVLSQYNIR
+516 KTVTVLSQYNIR

-545 VEMKTLLLPSAFFE
+545 VELKMLLPSAFFE
-559 IETIKDGENMIG
+559 IESVKEGENMIG

-593 AEKGYTAAD
+593 AEKGYTTAD
-602 ILLYFYKNCKIENV
+602 ILLFFYRDCKIENV

>member
-1 MGKMERIHKKTVLII
+1 MGKTERIHKKTVLII
-16 IGIILLMGIS
+16 IGILLLLGIS
-26 CVNSCSMTKRQNVK
+26 CVNCCSTEKQQNAK
-40 TGMYLA
+40 TGVYPA
-46 EGAKDGDDARVGSD
+46 ERTE
-60 NGIGNNS
+60 
-67 NNDAIDAILQG
+67 AILQG
-78 MEAENSVSGGNALY
+78 MEAENTVSGGNAPEQ
-92 SKEPTVYTGEETI
+92 KAPVVYTGEETI
-105 RVLIQNSDYQGIFHK
+105 RVLIQNSDYQGIYHK

-129 WELHYGLDMELTE
+129 WELHYGLDGELTE
-142 KYAGGEE
+142 KHAGGEE
-149 LLLDGNGAW
+149 FLLDENSAW

-165 ELTPTDSGGKIS
+165 VLSPAEDGGKIS

-189 YRGRIEIRK
+189 YRGSMEIRK

-204 VINELSIEEY
+204 VINELPVEEY

-241 YVYAQM
+241 YVYAHLE
-247 DSPGYAEY
+247 SPGYGEY

-287 VVRLNGELVD
+287 VVRINGELVD

-316 GEEKRVSYL
+316 GEEKKVSYL
-325 TAASIS
+325 TAVSIS
-331 ETAMQQERRKQE
+331 ETAMQQDQN
-343 SDSAGFQGTGKQEG
+343 
-357 DSAGLQGTGKQEGDS
+357 S
-372 AELPGTGYF
+372 AEIPGTEYF

-390 YFHEFLQNPPE
+390 YFHEFLHNPPE

-417 ESIDTESLQKVL
+417 ESLDTESLRKVL
-429 KERREAEPDRIFV
+429 KERQEAEPDRILV
-442 EENGENS
+442 E
-449 ENLAGN
+449 
-455 TGSKTE
+455 K
-461 NNGDKTEPVGSKE
+461 NGDKTEPVGS
-474 GNAGSNAEIAGKWED
+474 NAEAAGEWED
-489 IGRITDIHIGKRG
+489 IGRITDIRIGKRG

-516 RTVTVLSQYNIR
+516 KTVTVLSQYNIR

-545 VEMKTLLLPSAFFE
+545 VELKMLLPSAFFE
-559 IETIKDGENMIG
+559 IESVKEGENMIG

-593 AEKGYTAAD
+593 AEKGYTTAD
-602 ILLYFYKNCKIENV
+602 ILLFFYRDCKIENV

>member
-1 MGKMERIHKKTVLII
+1 MGKTERIHKKTVLII
-16 IGIILLMGIS
+16 IGILLLLGIS
-26 CVNSCSMTKRQNVK
+26 CVNSCSTAKQQNAKNGV
-40 TGMYLA
+40 YPA
-46 EGAKDGDDARVGSD
+46 EGAKDE
-60 NGIGNNS
+60 
-67 NNDAIDAILQG
+67 
-78 MEAENSVSGGNALY
+78 EAENTVSGGNALAQ
-92 SKEPTVYTGEETI
+92 KAQVVYTGEETI

-129 WELHYGLDMELTE
+129 WELHYGLDGELTE
-142 KYAGGEE
+142 KHAGGEE
-149 LLLDGNGAW
+149 LLLDGNSAW

-165 ELTPTDSGGKIS
+165 VLSPAEDGGKIS

-189 YRGRIEIRK
+189 YRGSMEIRK

-204 VINELSIEEY
+204 VINELPVEEY

-241 YVYAQM
+241 YVYAHLE
-247 DSPGYAEY
+247 SPGYGEY

-316 GEEKRVSYL
+316 GEEKKVSYL
-325 TAASIS
+325 TAVSIS
-331 ETAMQQERRKQE
+331 ETAMQQDQN
-343 SDSAGFQGTGKQEG
+343 
-357 DSAGLQGTGKQEGDS
+357 S
-372 AELPGTGYF
+372 AEIPGTEYF

-417 ESIDTESLQKVL
+417 ESLDTESLRKVL
-429 KERREAEPDRIFV
+429 KERQEAEPDRILV
-442 EENGENS
+442 E
-449 ENLAGN
+449 
-455 TGSKTE
+455 K
-461 NNGDKTEPVGSKE
+461 NGDKTEPVGSNA
-474 GNAGSNAEIAGKWED
+474 GNAGSNEGNTDSNAGNAGGNAEAAGEWED
-489 IGRITDIHIGKRG
+489 IGRITDIRIGKRG

-516 RTVTVLSQYNIR
+516 KTVTVLSQYNIR

-545 VEMKTLLLPSAFFE
+545 VELKMLLPSAFFE
-559 IETIKDGENMIG
+559 IESVKEGENMIG

-593 AEKGYTAAD
+593 AEKGYTTAD
-602 ILLYFYKNCKIENV
+602 ILLFFYRDCKIENV

>member
-1 MGKMERIHKKTVLII
+1 MGKTERIHKKTVLII
-16 IGIILLMGIS
+16 IGILLLLGIS
-26 CVNSCSMTKRQNVK
+26 CVNSCSTAKQQNAKNGV
-40 TGMYLA
+40 YPA
-46 EGAKDGDDARVGSD
+46 EGAKDE
-60 NGIGNNS
+60 
-67 NNDAIDAILQG
+67 
-78 MEAENSVSGGNALY
+78 EAENSVSGGNALAQ
-92 SKEPTVYTGEETI
+92 KAPVVYTGEETI

-129 WELHYGLDMELTE
+129 WELHYGLDGELTE
-142 KYAGGEE
+142 KHAVGEE
-149 LLLDGNGAW
+149 LLLDGNSAW

-165 ELTPTDSGGKIS
+165 VLSPAEDGGKIS

-189 YRGRIEIRK
+189 YRGSMEIRK

-204 VINELSIEEY
+204 VINELPVEEY

-241 YVYAQM
+241 YVYAHLE
-247 DSPGYAEY
+247 SPGYGEY

-316 GEEKRVSYL
+316 GEEKKVSYL

-331 ETAMQQERRKQE
+331 ET
-343 SDSAGFQGTGKQEG
+343 
-357 DSAGLQGTGKQEGDS
+357 
-372 AELPGTGYF
+372 PVF

-390 YFHEFLQNPPE
+390 YFHEFLHNPPE

-417 ESIDTESLQKVL
+417 ESIDAESLQKVL
-429 KERREAEPDRIFV
+429 KERQEAEPDRILV
-442 EENGENS
+442 EKSGDKTGSVGSNAGNADS
-449 ENLAGN
+449 NAGNVGSNAGN
-455 TGSKTE
+455 TGG
-461 NNGDKTEPVGSKE
+461 NVGNVGSNA
-474 GNAGSNAEIAGKWED
+474 GNAGGNAEAAGEWED
-489 IGRITDIHIGKRG
+489 IGRITDICIGKRG

-516 RTVTVLSQYNIR
+516 KTVTVLSQYNIR

-545 VEMKTLLLPSAFFE
+545 VELKMLLPSAFFE
-559 IETIKDGENMIG
+559 IESVKEGENMIG

-593 AEKGYTAAD
+593 AEKGYTTAD
-602 ILLYFYKNCKIENV
+602 ILLFFYRDCKIENV

>member
-1 MGKMERIHKKTVLII
+1 MGKTERIHKKTVLII
-16 IGIILLMGIS
+16 IGILLLLGIS
-26 CVNSCSMTKRQNVK
+26 CVNSCSTAKQQNAKNGV
-40 TGMYLA
+40 YPA
-46 EGAKDGDDARVGSD
+46 EGAKDE
-60 NGIGNNS
+60 
-67 NNDAIDAILQG
+67 
-78 MEAENSVSGGNALY
+78 EAENTVSGGNALAQ
-92 SKEPTVYTGEETI
+92 KAQVVYTGEETI

-120 EVKLSCDTE
+120 EVKISCDTE
-129 WELHYGLDMELTE
+129 WELHYGLDGELTE
-142 KYAGGEE
+142 KHAGGEE
-149 LLLDGNGAW
+149 LLLGENSAW

-165 ELTPTDSGGKIS
+165 VLSPAEDGGKIS

-189 YRGRIEIRK
+189 YRGSMEIRK

-204 VINELSIEEY
+204 VINELPVEEY

-241 YVYAQM
+241 YVYAHLE
-247 DSPGYAEY
+247 SPGYGEY

-316 GEEKRVSYL
+316 GEEKKVSYL
-325 TAASIS
+325 TAVSIS
-331 ETAMQQERRKQE
+331 ETAMQQDQN
-343 SDSAGFQGTGKQEG
+343 
-357 DSAGLQGTGKQEGDS
+357 S
-372 AELPGTGYF
+372 AEIPRTEYF

-417 ESIDTESLQKVL
+417 ESLDTESLRKVL
-429 KERREAEPDRIFV
+429 KERQEAEPDRILV
-442 EENGENS
+442 EKSSN
-449 ENLAGN
+449 AGN
-455 TGSKTE
+455 AVSNAGNAGS
-461 NNGDKTEPVGSKE
+461 NV
-474 GNAGSNAEIAGKWED
+474 GNAGSNAEVAGEWED
-489 IGRITDIHIGKRG
+489 IGRITDICIGKRG

-516 RTVTVLSQYNIR
+516 KTVTVLSQYNIR

-545 VEMKTLLLPSAFFE
+545 VELKMLLPSAFFE
-559 IETIKDGENMIG
+559 IESVKEGENMIG

-593 AEKGYTAAD
+593 AEKGYTTAD
-602 ILLYFYKNCKIENV
+602 ILLFFYRDCKIENV

>member
-1 MGKMERIHKKTVLII
+1 MGKTERIHKKTVLII
-16 IGIILLMGIS
+16 IGILLLLGIS
-26 CVNSCSMTKRQNVK
+26 CVNSCSTAKQQNAKNGV
-40 TGMYLA
+40 YPA
-46 EGAKDGDDARVGSD
+46 EGAKDE
-60 NGIGNNS
+60 
-67 NNDAIDAILQG
+67 
-78 MEAENSVSGGNALY
+78 EAENTVSGGNALVQ
-92 SKEPTVYTGEETI
+92 KAPIVYTGEETI

-129 WELHYGLDMELTE
+129 WELHYGLDGELTE
-142 KYAGGEE
+142 KHAGGEE
-149 LLLDGNGAW
+149 LLLDGNSAW

-165 ELTPTDSGGKIS
+165 VLSPAEDGGKIS

-189 YRGRIEIRK
+189 YRGSMEIRK

-204 VINELSIEEY
+204 VINELPVEEY

-241 YVYAQM
+241 YVYAHLE
-247 DSPGYAEY
+247 SPGYGEY

-316 GEEKRVSYL
+316 GEEKKVSYL
-325 TAASIS
+325 TAVSIS
-331 ETAMQQERRKQE
+331 ESAMQQEQNSAEIPGTEKQE
-343 SDSAGFQGTGKQEG
+343 E
-357 DSAGLQGTGKQEGDS
+357 DS
-372 AELPGTGYF
+372 AEIPGTGYF

-390 YFHEFLQNPPE
+390 YFHEFLHNPPE

-417 ESIDTESLQKVL
+417 ESIDAESLQKVL
-429 KERREAEPDRIFV
+429 KERQEAEPDRILV
-442 EENGENS
+442 EKSSN
-449 ENLAGN
+449 A
-455 TGSKTE
+455 
-461 NNGDKTEPVGSKE
+461 
-474 GNAGSNAEIAGKWED
+474 GNAGGNAEAAGEWED
-489 IGRITDIHIGKRG
+489 IGRITDISIGKRG

-516 RTVTVLSQYNIR
+516 KTVTVLSQYNIR

-545 VEMKTLLLPSAFFE
+545 VELKMLLPSAFFE
-559 IETIKDGENMIG
+559 IESVKEGENMIG

-593 AEKGYTAAD
+593 AEKGYTTAD
-602 ILLYFYKNCKIENV
+602 ILLFFYRDCKIENV

>member
-1 MGKMERIHKKTVLII
+1 MGKTERIHKKTVLII
-16 IGIILLMGIS
+16 IGILLLLGIS
-26 CVNSCSMTKRQNVK
+26 CVNSCSTAKQQNAKNGV
-40 TGMYLA
+40 YPA
-46 EGAKDGDDARVGSD
+46 EGAKDE
-60 NGIGNNS
+60 
-67 NNDAIDAILQG
+67 
-78 MEAENSVSGGNALY
+78 EAENTVSGGNALVQ
-92 SKEPTVYTGEETI
+92 KAPVVYTGEETI

-129 WELHYGLDMELTE
+129 WELHYGLDGELTE
-142 KYAGGEE
+142 KHAGGEE
-149 LLLDGNGAW
+149 LLLDENSAW

-165 ELTPTDSGGKIS
+165 VLSPAEDGGKIS
-177 LLSVNRSQGTPA
+177 LLSVNRSHGTPA
-189 YRGRIEIRK
+189 YRGSMEIRK

-204 VINELSIEEY
+204 VINELPVEEY

-241 YVYAQM
+241 YVYAHLE
-247 DSPGYAEY
+247 SPGYGEY

-316 GEEKRVSYL
+316 GEEKKVSYL

-331 ETAMQQERRKQE
+331 ETAMQQDQN
-343 SDSAGFQGTGKQEG
+343 
-357 DSAGLQGTGKQEGDS
+357 S
-372 AELPGTGYF
+372 AEIPGTEYF

-390 YFHEFLQNPPE
+390 YFHEFLHNPPE

-417 ESIDTESLQKVL
+417 ESLDTESLRKVL
-429 KERREAEPDRIFV
+429 KERQEAEPDRILV
-442 EENGENS
+442 E
-449 ENLAGN
+449 
-455 TGSKTE
+455 K
-461 NNGDKTEPVGSKE
+461 NGDKTEPVGSNA
-474 GNAGSNAEIAGKWED
+474 GNTDSNAGNTGSNAEAAGEWED
-489 IGRITDIHIGKRG
+489 IGRITDICIGKRG

-516 RTVTVLSQYNIR
+516 KTVTVLSQYNIR

-545 VEMKTLLLPSAFFE
+545 VELKMLLPSAFFE
-559 IETIKDGENMIG
+559 IESVKEGENMIG

-593 AEKGYTAAD
+593 AEKGYTTAD
-602 ILLYFYKNCKIENV
+602 ILLFFYRDCKIENV

>member
-1 MGKMERIHKKTVLII
+1 MGKMERIHKKTILII
-16 IGIILLMGIS
+16 IGILLLLGIS
-26 CVNSCSMTKRQNVK
+26 CVNSCSTAKQQNAKNGV
-40 TGMYLA
+40 YPA
-46 EGAKDGDDARVGSD
+46 EGTE
-60 NGIGNNS
+60 
-67 NNDAIDAILQG
+67 AILQG
-78 MEAENSVSGGNALY
+78 MEAENSVSSGNAPEQ
-92 SKEPTVYTGEETI
+92 KAPVVYTGEETI
-105 RVLIQNSDYQGIFHK
+105 RVLIQNSDYQGIYHK

-129 WELHYGLDMELTE
+129 WELHYGLDGELTE
-142 KYAGGEE
+142 KHAGGEE
-149 LLLDGNGAW
+149 LLLDENSAW

-165 ELTPTDSGGKIS
+165 VLSPAEDGGKIS

-189 YRGRIEIRK
+189 YRGSMEIRK

-204 VINELSIEEY
+204 VINELPVEEY

-241 YVYAQM
+241 YVYAHLE
-247 DSPGYAEY
+247 SPGYGEY

-316 GEEKRVSYL
+316 GEEKKVSYL
-325 TAASIS
+325 TAVSIS
-331 ETAMQQERRKQE
+331 ETAMQQDQN
-343 SDSAGFQGTGKQEG
+343 
-357 DSAGLQGTGKQEGDS
+357 S
-372 AELPGTGYF
+372 AEIPGTEYF

-390 YFHEFLQNPPE
+390 YFHEFLHNPPE

-417 ESIDTESLQKVL
+417 ESLDTESLRKVL
-429 KERREAEPDRIFV
+429 KERQEAEPDRILV
-442 EENGENS
+442 EKNG
-449 ENLAGN
+449 G
-455 TGSKTE
+455 
-461 NNGDKTEPVGSKE
+461 KTEPVGRNAGNAGGNVENTGSNAGNAGGNAGNVGSNA
-474 GNAGSNAEIAGKWED
+474 GNAGSNAEAAGEWED
-489 IGRITDIHIGKRG
+489 IGRKTDIRNGKRG

-516 RTVTVLSQYNIR
+516 KTVTVLSQYNIR

-545 VEMKTLLLPSAFFE
+545 VELKMLLPSAFFE
-559 IETIKDGENMIG
+559 IESVKEGENMIG

-593 AEKGYTAAD
+593 AEKGYTTAD
-602 ILLYFYKNCKIENV
+602 ILLFFYRDCKIENV

>member
-1 MGKMERIHKKTVLII
+1 MGKTERIHKKTVLII
-16 IGIILLMGIS
+16 IGILLLLGIS
-26 CVNSCSMTKRQNVK
+26 CVNSCSTAKQQNAKNGV
-40 TGMYLA
+40 YPA
-46 EGAKDGDDARVGSD
+46 EGAKDE
-60 NGIGNNS
+60 
-67 NNDAIDAILQG
+67 
-78 MEAENSVSGGNALY
+78 EAENTVSGGNALAQ
-92 SKEPTVYTGEETI
+92 KAQVVYTGEETI
-105 RVLIQNSDYQGIFHK
+105 RVLIQNSDYQGIYHK

-129 WELHYGLDMELTE
+129 WELHYGLDGELTE
-142 KYAGGEE
+142 KHAGGEE
-149 LLLDGNGAW
+149 LLLDENSAW

-165 ELTPTDSGGKIS
+165 VLSPAEDGGKIS
-177 LLSVNRSQGTPA
+177 LLSVNRSHGTPA
-189 YRGRIEIRK
+189 YRGSMEIRK

-204 VINELSIEEY
+204 VINELPVEEY

-241 YVYAQM
+241 YVYAHLE
-247 DSPGYAEY
+247 SPGYGEY

-316 GEEKRVSYL
+316 GEEKKVSYL

-331 ETAMQQERRKQE
+331 ETAMQQDQN
-343 SDSAGFQGTGKQEG
+343 
-357 DSAGLQGTGKQEGDS
+357 S
-372 AELPGTGYF
+372 AEIPGTEYF

-417 ESIDTESLQKVL
+417 ESLDTESLRRVL
-429 KERREAEPDRIFV
+429 KERQEAEPDRILV
-442 EENGENS
+442 E
-449 ENLAGN
+449 
-455 TGSKTE
+455 K
-461 NNGDKTEPVGSKE
+461 NGDKTEPVGSNAGNTDSNA
-474 GNAGSNAEIAGKWED
+474 GNAGSNAEAAGEWED
-489 IGRITDIHIGKRG
+489 IGRITDICIGKRG

-516 RTVTVLSQYNIR
+516 KTVTVLSQYNIR

-545 VEMKTLLLPSAFFE
+545 VELKILLPSAFFE
-559 IETIKDGENMIG
+559 IESVKEGENMIG

-593 AEKGYTAAD
+593 AEKGYTTAD
-602 ILLYFYKNCKIENV
+602 ILLFFYRDCKIENV

>member
-1 MGKMERIHKKTVLII
+1 MGKTERIHKKTVLII
-16 IGIILLMGIS
+16 IGILLLLGIS
-26 CVNSCSMTKRQNVK
+26 CVNSCSTAKQQNAKNGV
-40 TGMYLA
+40 YPA
-46 EGAKDGDDARVGSD
+46 ERAKDE
-60 NGIGNNS
+60 
-67 NNDAIDAILQG
+67 
-78 MEAENSVSGGNALY
+78 EAENSVSGGNALVQ
-92 SKEPTVYTGEETI
+92 KAPVVYTGEETI

-129 WELHYGLDMELTE
+129 WELHYGLDGELTE
-142 KYAGGEE
+142 KHAGEEE
-149 LLLDGNGAW
+149 LLLDGNSAW

-165 ELTPTDSGGKIS
+165 VLSPAEDGGKIS

-189 YRGRIEIRK
+189 YRGSMEVRK
-198 TGQGFV
+198 TGQGLV
-204 VINELSIEEY
+204 VINELPVEEY

-241 YVYAQM
+241 YVYAHLE
-247 DSPGYAEY
+247 SPGYGEY

-316 GEEKRVSYL
+316 GEEKKVSYL

-331 ETAMQQERRKQE
+331 ETAMQQDQN
-343 SDSAGFQGTGKQEG
+343 
-357 DSAGLQGTGKQEGDS
+357 S
-372 AELPGTGYF
+372 AEIPGTGYF

-390 YFHEFLQNPPE
+390 YFHEFLHNPPE

-417 ESIDTESLQKVL
+417 ESIDVESLQKVL
-429 KERREAEPDRIFV
+429 KERQEAEPDRILV
-442 EENGENS
+442 EKS
-449 ENLAGN
+449 
-455 TGSKTE
+455 
-461 NNGDKTEPVGSKE
+461 GDKTEPVGSNA
-474 GNAGSNAEIAGKWED
+474 GNAGSNAGNAGSNAGNVGGNAEAAGEWED
-489 IGRITDIHIGKRG
+489 IGRITDICIGKRG

-516 RTVTVLSQYNIR
+516 KTVTVLSQYNIR

-545 VEMKTLLLPSAFFE
+545 VELKMLLPSAFFE
-559 IETIKDGENMIG
+559 IESVKEGENMIG

-593 AEKGYTAAD
+593 AEKGYTTAD
-602 ILLYFYKNCKIENV
+602 ILLFFYRDCKIENV

>member
-1 MGKMERIHKKTVLII
+1 MGKMERIHKKTILII
-16 IGIILLMGIS
+16 IGILLLLGIS
-26 CVNSCSMTKRQNVK
+26 CVNSCSTEKQQNAK
-40 TGMYLA
+40 TGVYPA
-46 EGAKDGDDARVGSD
+46 EGT
-60 NGIGNNS
+60 
-67 NNDAIDAILQG
+67 DAILQG
-78 MEAENSVSGGNALY
+78 MEAENSVSSGNAPEQ
-92 SKEPTVYTGEETI
+92 KAPVVYTGEETI
-105 RVLIQNSDYQGIFHK
+105 RVLLQNSDYQGIFHK

-129 WELHYGLDMELTE
+129 WELHYGLDGELTE
-142 KYAGGEE
+142 RHAGGEE
-149 LLLDGNGAW
+149 VLLDGNSAW

-165 ELTPTDSGGKIS
+165 VLSPAEDGGRIS
-177 LLSVNRSQGTPA
+177 LLSVNRSQGTPS
-189 YRGRIEIRK
+189 YRGSMEIRR

-204 VINELSIEEY
+204 VINELPVEEY

-241 YVYAQM
+241 YVYAHLE
-247 DSPGYAEY
+247 SPGYGEY

-316 GEEKRVSYL
+316 GEEKKVSYL
-325 TAASIS
+325 TAVSIS
-331 ETAMQQERRKQE
+331 ETAMQQDQN
-343 SDSAGFQGTGKQEG
+343 
-357 DSAGLQGTGKQEGDS
+357 S
-372 AELPGTGYF
+372 AEIPGTEYF

-417 ESIDTESLQKVL
+417 ESLDTESLRKVL
-429 KERREAEPDRIFV
+429 KERQEAEPDRILV
-442 EENGENS
+442 E
-449 ENLAGN
+449 
-455 TGSKTE
+455 K
-461 NNGDKTEPVGSKE
+461 NGDKTEPVVSNA
-474 GNAGSNAEIAGKWED
+474 GNTDSNAGNTGSNAEAAGEWED
-489 IGRITDIHIGKRG
+489 IGRITDIRIGKRG

-516 RTVTVLSQYNIR
+516 KTVTVLSQYNIR

-545 VEMKTLLLPSAFFE
+545 VELKMLLPSAFFE
-559 IETIKDGENMIG
+559 IESVKEGENMIG

-593 AEKGYTAAD
+593 AEKGYTTAD
-602 ILLYFYKNCKIENV
+602 ILLFFYRDCKIENV
-616 RTET
+616 RTEMEMMGCG

>member
-1 MGKMERIHKKTVLII
+1 MGKMERIHKKTILII
-16 IGIILLMGIS
+16 IGILLLLGIS
-26 CVNSCSMTKRQNVK
+26 CVNSCSTAKQQNAK
-40 TGMYLA
+40 TGVYPA
-46 EGAKDGDDARVGSD
+46 ERT
-60 NGIGNNS
+60 
-67 NNDAIDAILQG
+67 DAILQG
-78 MEAENSVSGGNALY
+78 MEAENSVSSGNAPEQ
-92 SKEPTVYTGEETI
+92 KAPVVYTGEETI
-105 RVLIQNSDYQGIFHK
+105 RVLLQNSDYQGIFHK

-129 WELHYGLDMELTE
+129 WELHYGLDGELTE
-142 KYAGGEE
+142 RHAGGEE
-149 LLLDGNGAW
+149 VLLDGNSAW

-165 ELTPTDSGGKIS
+165 VLSPAEDGGRIS
-177 LLSVNRSQGTPA
+177 LLSVKRSQGTPS
-189 YRGRIEIRK
+189 YRGSMEIRK

-204 VINELSIEEY
+204 VINELPIEEY

-241 YVYAQM
+241 YVYAHLE
-247 DSPGYAEY
+247 SPGYGEY

-316 GEEKRVSYL
+316 GEEKKVSYL

-331 ETAMQQERRKQE
+331 ETAMQQDQN
-343 SDSAGFQGTGKQEG
+343 
-357 DSAGLQGTGKQEGDS
+357 S
-372 AELPGTGYF
+372 AEIPGTEYF

-417 ESIDTESLQKVL
+417 ESIDTESMQKVL
-429 KERREAEPDRIFV
+429 KERQEAEPDRILV
-442 EENGENS
+442 E
-449 ENLAGN
+449 
-455 TGSKTE
+455 K
-461 NNGDKTEPVGSKE
+461 NGDKTEPVGSNAGNTGSNA
-474 GNAGSNAEIAGKWED
+474 GNAGSNAEAAGEWED
-489 IGRITDIHIGKRG
+489 IGRITDIRIGKRG

-516 RTVTVLSQYNIR
+516 KTVTVLSQYNIR

-545 VEMKTLLLPSAFFE
+545 VELKMLLPSAFFE
-559 IETIKDGENMIG
+559 IESVKEGENMIG

-593 AEKGYTAAD
+593 AEKGYTTAD
-602 ILLYFYKNCKIENV
+602 ILLFFYRDCKIENV

>member
-1 MGKMERIHKKTVLII
+1 MGKTERIHKKTVLII
-16 IGIILLMGIS
+16 IGILLLLGIS
-26 CVNSCSMTKRQNVK
+26 CVNSCSTAKQQNAKNGV
-40 TGMYLA
+40 YPA
-46 EGAKDGDDARVGSD
+46 EGAKDE
-60 NGIGNNS
+60 
-67 NNDAIDAILQG
+67 
-78 MEAENSVSGGNALY
+78 EAENTVSGGNALAQ
-92 SKEPTVYTGEETI
+92 KAPVVYTGEETI

-129 WELHYGLDMELTE
+129 WELHYGLDGELTE
-142 KYAGGEE
+142 RHAGGEE
-149 LLLDGNGAW
+149 VLLDGNSAW

-165 ELTPTDSGGKIS
+165 VLSPAEDGGRIS

-189 YRGRIEIRK
+189 YRGSMEIRK

-204 VINELSIEEY
+204 VINELPIEEY

-241 YVYAQM
+241 YVYAHLE
-247 DSPGYAEY
+247 SPGYGEY

-316 GEEKRVSYL
+316 GEEKKVSYL
-325 TAASIS
+325 TAVSIS
-331 ETAMQQERRKQE
+331 ETAMQQDQN
-343 SDSAGFQGTGKQEG
+343 
-357 DSAGLQGTGKQEGDS
+357 S
-372 AELPGTGYF
+372 AEIPGTEYF

-390 YFHEFLQNPPE
+390 YFHEFLHNPPE

-417 ESIDTESLQKVL
+417 ESLDTESLRKVL
-429 KERREAEPDRIFV
+429 KERQEAEPDRILV
-442 EENGENS
+442 EKNG
-449 ENLAGN
+449 G
-455 TGSKTE
+455 
-461 NNGDKTEPVGSKE
+461 KTEPVGS
-474 GNAGSNAEIAGKWED
+474 NAGNTDSNAGNTDSNAEAAGEWED
-489 IGRITDIHIGKRG
+489 IGRITDIRIGKRG

-516 RTVTVLSQYNIR
+516 KTVTVLSQYNIR

-545 VEMKTLLLPSAFFE
+545 VELKMLLPSAFFE
-559 IETIKDGENMIG
+559 IESVKEGENMIG

-593 AEKGYTAAD
+593 AEKGYTTAD
-602 ILLYFYKNCKIENV
+602 ILLFFYRDCKIENV

>member
-1 MGKMERIHKKTVLII
+1 MGKTERIHKKTVLIM
-16 IGIILLMGIS
+16 IGILLLLGIS
-26 CVNSCSMTKRQNVK
+26 CVNSCSTAKKQNAK
-40 TGMYLA
+40 TGAYLA
-46 EGAKDGDDARVGSD
+46 EGAKDGGEADAGSD

-67 NNDAIDAILQG
+67 NNTYDAILQG
-78 MEAENSVSGGNALY
+78 MEAENSVSGGNALAP
-92 SKEPTVYTGEETI
+92 KEPVVYTGEETI

-129 WELHYGLDMELTE
+129 WELHYGLDGELTE
-142 KYAGGEE
+142 KHAGGEE
-149 LLLDGNGAW
+149 LLLDGNSAW

-165 ELTPTDSGGKIS
+165 VLTPTDSDGKIS
-177 LLSVNRSQGTPA
+177 MLSVNRSQGTPA
-189 YRGRIEIRK
+189 YRGSMEIRK
-198 TGQGFV
+198 TEQGLV
-204 VINELSIEEY
+204 VINELPIEEY

-241 YVYAQM
+241 YVYAHLE
-247 DSPGYAEY
+247 SPGYEEY

-316 GEEKRVSYL
+316 GEEKKVSYL

-331 ETAMQQERRKQE
+331 ETPA
-343 SDSAGFQGTGKQEG
+343 
-357 DSAGLQGTGKQEGDS
+357 
-372 AELPGTGYF
+372 F

-390 YFHEFLQNPPE
+390 YFHEFLHNPPE

-429 KERREAEPDRIFV
+429 RERQEAEPDRILV
-442 EENGENS
+442 EKNEENS
-449 ENLAGN
+449 ESRAENTGSKTGN

-461 NNGDKTEPVGSKE
+461 KDGDKTEPVGS
-474 GNAGSNAEIAGKWED
+474 NAETAGNWED

-528 AVLCAGGVT
+528 VVLCAGGVT

-545 VEMKTLLLPSAFFE
+545 VEMKTLLPSAFFE

>member
-1 MGKMERIHKKTVLII
+1 MGKTERIQKKTVLII
-16 IGIILLMGIS
+16 IGILLLLGIS
-26 CVNSCSMTKRQNVK
+26 CVNSCSAAKQQNAKNGV
-40 TGMYLA
+40 YPA
-46 EGAKDGDDARVGSD
+46 EGAKDE
-60 NGIGNNS
+60 
-67 NNDAIDAILQG
+67 
-78 MEAENSVSGGNALY
+78 EAENSVSGGNALVQ
-92 SKEPTVYTGEETI
+92 KAPVVYTGEETI

-129 WELHYGLDMELTE
+129 WELHYGLDGELTE
-142 KYAGGEE
+142 KHAGGEE
-149 LLLDGNGAW
+149 LLLDGNSAW
-158 FTECARI
+158 FTECVRI
-165 ELTPTDSGGKIS
+165 VLSPAEDGGKIS

-189 YRGRIEIRK
+189 YRGSMEIRK

-204 VINELSIEEY
+204 VINELPVEEY

-241 YVYAQM
+241 YVYAHLE
-247 DSPGYAEY
+247 SPGYGEY

-316 GEEKRVSYL
+316 GEEKKVSYL
-325 TAASIS
+325 TTASIS
-331 ETAMQQERRKQE
+331 ETAMQQEQN
-343 SDSAGFQGTGKQEG
+343 
-357 DSAGLQGTGKQEGDS
+357 S
-372 AELPGTGYF
+372 AEIPGTGYF

-390 YFHEFLQNPPE
+390 YFHEFLHNPPE

-417 ESIDTESLQKVL
+417 ESIDAESLQKVL
-429 KERREAEPDRIFV
+429 KERQEAEPDRILV
-442 EENGENS
+442 EKS
-449 ENLAGN
+449 GN
-455 TGSKTE
+455 
-461 NNGDKTEPVGSKE
+461 KTEPVGGNAE
-474 GNAGSNAEIAGKWED
+474 NVGINAGNAGGNAEAAGEWED
-489 IGRITDIHIGKRG
+489 IGRITDICIGKRG

-516 RTVTVLSQYNIR
+516 KTVTVLSQYNIR

-545 VEMKTLLLPSAFFE
+545 VELKMLLPSAFFE
-559 IETIKDGENMIG
+559 IESVKEGENMIG

-593 AEKGYTAAD
+593 AEKGYTTAD
-602 ILLYFYKNCKIENV
+602 ILLFFYRDCKIENV